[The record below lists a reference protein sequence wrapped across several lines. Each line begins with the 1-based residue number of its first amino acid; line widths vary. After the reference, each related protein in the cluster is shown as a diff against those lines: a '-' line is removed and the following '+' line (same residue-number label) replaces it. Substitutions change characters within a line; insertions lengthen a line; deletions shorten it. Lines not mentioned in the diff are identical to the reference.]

1 MTYTLQLAIFSPP
14 NSLFTFI
21 LTLWAR
27 HKLCARCSFGSCH
40 IVNAGFTRLRIRG
53 IVLEIIVYSFN
64 LSKLHSLGRNA
75 SLFMGFVLACYW
87 RFFWLKWNQR
97 SLRSE
102 ILFCC
107 STTETLTC
115 LILYPVILQVWC
127 SPCADKCMNWTVFNP
142 VWYWHYFSQFFAIF
156 LALFSD
162 SSLSILCSQVII
174 FAE

>member
-14 NSLFTFI
+14 NSLFIFI

-102 ILFCC
+102 ILFCLLHYWDINLLNTQWFFKYDVPPVLI
-107 STTETLTC
+107 SAWTE
-115 LILYPVILQVWC
+115 
-127 SPCADKCMNWTVFNP
+127 
-142 VWYWHYFSQFFAIF
+142 
-156 LALFSD
+156 LFSTLCD
-162 SSLSILCSQVII
+162 TGIILVNSLLFFLPCFLIALSQSY
-174 FAE
+174 AHKW